1 MVEIVTAVLVEPITL
16 AEAKAHLRVDIATDD
31 AYITA
36 LIIVARQQ
44 AEHEAQRSFAP
55 QTLRIR
61 ASDFGDGVELKR
73 GPVNAITHVRYQDAA
88 NVQQTVSA
96 SAYYLDRSGLVPVV
110 RAASGA
116 TWPPVYPQN
125 DVIEVQYTAG
135 TWNTGAGVEA
145 PRAAV
150 QYMLLLIGS
159 MYENREA
166 DAALAVQRM
175 PYAERLLD
183 AYRVHTA

>member
-1 MVEIVTAVLVEPITL
+1 MIEVVTAPTVEPITL

-31 AYITA
+31 AYITT
-36 LIIVARQQ
+36 LIIIARQQ
-44 AEHEAQRSFAP
+44 AEHEAQRSFAA

-61 ASDFGDGVELKR
+61 ASEFGDGVELKR
-73 GPVNAITHVRYQDAA
+73 GPVNAVSHVRYQDAA
-88 NVQQTVSA
+88 NAQQTLSA
-96 SAYYLDRSGLVPVV
+96 SAYYLDRSGLVPAV
-110 RAASGA
+110 RAAFGA
-116 TWPPVYPQN
+116 IWPQVYPQN
-125 DVIEVQYTAG
+125 DVVEVQYTAG
-135 TWNTGAGVEA
+135 TWNVGAGVEA

-150 QYMLLLIGS
+150 QYMMLLIGS

-166 DAALAVQRM
+166 DAALAVHRM

>member
-1 MVEIVTAVLVEPITL
+1 MVEIVTPVAVEPITL
-16 AEAKAHLRVDIATDD
+16 ADAKAHLRVETVTDD

-36 LIIVARQQ
+36 LIAVARQQ

-55 QTLRIR
+55 QTLRVR
-61 ASDFGDGVELKR
+61 ASAWGNGVELLR
-73 GPVNAITHVRYQDAA
+73 GPVNAVSHVRYQDAA
-88 NVQQTVSA
+88 NVQQTLSA

-110 RAASGA
+110 RSAAGA
-116 TWPPVYPQN
+116 NWPDVYPQN

-135 TWNTGAGVEA
+135 TWSAGAGVEA

-166 DAALAVQRM
+166 DAAMAVQRM

>member
-1 MVEIVTAVLVEPITL
+1 MIEVVTAVAAEPITL
-16 AEAKAHLRVDIATDD
+16 ADAKAHLRVDISTDD

-61 ASDFGDGVELKR
+61 ANEFGDGVELRR
-73 GPVNAITHVRYQDAA
+73 GPVNAVTHVRYQDAT
-88 NVQQTVSA
+88 NVQQTLSA
-96 SAYYLDRSGLVPVV
+96 SSYYLDRSGFVPAV
-110 RAASGA
+110 RAAFGA
-116 TWPPVYPQN
+116 IWPAVYQQN

-183 AYRVHTA
+183 AYRAHTT

>member
-1 MVEIVTAVLVEPITL
+1 MVEIVTAVAVEPLTL
-16 AEAKAHLRVDIATDD
+16 ADAKAHLRVDVSTDD

-36 LIIVARQQ
+36 LITAARQQ

-55 QTLRIR
+55 QTLRVR
-61 ASDFGDGVELKR
+61 ASEWGAGIELPR

-88 NVQQTVSA
+88 NVQQTLSA
-96 SAYYLDRSGLVPVV
+96 SAYYLDRSSLVPVV
-110 RAASGA
+110 RAASGSE
-116 TWPPVYPQN
+116 WPAVYPQN

-135 TWNTGAGVEA
+135 TWQTAAGVEA

-166 DAALAVQRM
+166 DAAQAVQRM
-175 PYAERLLD
+175 PFAERLLD